1 VSFHRVE
8 SLFALAEINFRQTE
22 ADGRLAFYFVH
33 GVPENNLEAEVGVGR
48 LMPVFRVKTA

>member
-1 VSFHRVE
+1 VE